1 MSAPHERWF
10 QKADHDLANAR
21 IVLDAKDVPS
31 RPLDTVCFHCQQA
44 VEKYLKGFL
53 TFKGIEFRKEH
64 DLEYLLDPCIRE
76 NASFGQIENVAEAM
90 NGYGVAIRYPT
101 DFMVDYTEE
110 EAGAALK
117 WAGQVSDFVRS
128 KIDDPNKASG

>member
-21 IVLDAKDVPS
+21 IVLDAKETPG

-53 TFKGIEFRKEH
+53 TFKEIEFRKEH
-64 DLEYLLDPCIRE
+64 DLEYLLDICIRE
-76 NASFGQIENVAEAM
+76 DASFGQIENVAEAM
-90 NGYGVAIRYPT
+90 NGYSVAARYPM
-101 DFMVDYTEE
+101 DFMVEYTEE

-117 WAGQVSDFVRS
+117 SATQVADFVRS
-128 KIDDPNKASG
+128 KFAAPNKTS